1 MPYLTS
7 YLCVCVFVGF
17 LLNLA
22 LAELGGG
29 REGAGSRRA
38 ERLSQ
43 AERGGP
49 GGQGGP
55 LTTEGAGELGSWG
68 RRQPRLRCHPT
79 GIRGEAVQGC
89 GATRQGSEG
98 KRSRA
103 AAGEPQA
110 HSCHRKT
117 RPPWP
122 LWVSRLS
129 QLQPQVPDQSPALAK
144 LSARAGDP
152 RQPLARRRRERPELT
167 AAPEPATGQ
176 AWKRPV
182 SLASSFSFGWFLLL
196 KTKPLAPNQNV

>member
-1 MPYLTS
+1 MTS

-29 REGAGSRRA
+29 REGVGSRRA
-38 ERLSQ
+38 ERLSE

-55 LTTEGAGELGSWG
+55 LTAEGAGELGSWG
-68 RRQPRLRCHPT
+68 A
-79 GIRGEAVQGC
+79 GEGGSLGC
-89 GATRQGSEG
+89 SATRQGSEG

-152 RQPLARRRRERPELT
+152 RQPLARRRRKRPELT

-176 AWKRPV
+176 ARKRPV

>member
-1 MPYLTS
+1 MQCLTS
-7 YLCVCVFVGF
+7 YFCVCVFVGF

-22 LAELGGG
+22 LCRSWEAAG
-29 REGAGSRRA
+29 RERGAG
-38 ERLSQ
+38 EQRLGE

-49 GGQGGP
+49 GGPPVEPCRWGWAP
-55 LTTEGAGELGSWG
+55 TAHCRRSWG
-68 RRQPRLRCHPT
+68 RRQPPT
-79 GIRGEAVQGC
+79 G
-89 GATRQGSEG
+89 QGSEG

-110 HSCHRKT
+110 HGCHRKT

-129 QLQPQVPDQSPALAK
+129 QLQPRVPDQSPALAE

-152 RQPLARRRRERPELT
+152 RRPLARHGRERPELR

-182 SLASSFSFGWFLLL
+182 RLASSFSFGWFLLL